1 MSGIELSTFC
11 QMSAVFGSGI
21 VAGFLSGVTF
31 LSTRTFESLVAKKE
45 AETIKKLFPIWWPF
59 GKSFMVPALLFNLLT
74 HITTYY
80 VTGNKLWILTGC
92 TIFSIGPYTAFV
104 MNEDIETLRG
114 NKNGAN
120 ENNDEDVFKFTKS
133 FCKSHHLRLFLA
145 LIAYCTSLYL
155 MALK

>member
-1 MSGIELSTFC
+1 
-11 QMSAVFGSGI
+11 
-21 VAGFLSGVTF
+21 
-31 LSTRTFESLVAKKE
+31 
-45 AETIKKLFPIWWPF
+45 
-59 GKSFMVPALLFNLLT
+59 
-74 HITTYY
+74 
-80 VTGNKLWILTGC
+80 
-92 TIFSIGPYTAFV
+92 

-133 FCKSHHLRLFLA
+133 FCKSHHLRLVLA